1 LGLRS
6 SESRHPFG
14 RRARWAS
21 GLSCGLSLGLAVLGS
36 GCSLEDVDSDAIR
49 TQGMYADI
57 LALAPGDGTTLVRVK
72 LTVGGDGGTN
82 ITLVGNDSLQ
92 ASIGELSQAALGRS
106 GRGRYEQ
113 RINGDSAGEVTV
125 RLLRGPDD
133 APASASAVLPEPFVM
148 TLETDDDTGISRS
161 DPVVVAWTPSV
172 GGQIEWSVAGD
183 CIWSASGITPD
194 DGQMT
199 LEPENIEIRGTRAGQ
214 DCAVQLTLDRSNAG
228 TVDPVLVPSSKFQ
241 AVQRRGVSFVSTA
254 APGEVVEE
262 SAAPDAG

>member
-1 LGLRS
+1 MGLRS
-6 SESRHPFG
+6 PAPRHPFG
-14 RRARWAS
+14 RRARWAG
-21 GLSCGLSLGLAVLGS
+21 GLTLGLAVLGS

-82 ITLVGNDSLQ
+82 ITLVGNDSLE
-92 ASIGELSQAALGRS
+92 ASIGELSQALRRS

-113 RINGDSAGEVTV
+113 QIDGDSASEVTV
-125 RLLRGPDD
+125 RLLRGADD
-133 APASASAVLPEPFVM
+133 SPASASARLPEPFVM
-148 TLETDDDTGISRS
+148 TLETDDSAGISRS
-161 DPVVVAWTPSV
+161 DPVVVAWTPAV
-172 GGQIEWSVAGD
+172 GGQIEWSVTGD

-199 LEPENIEIRGTRAGQ
+199 LEPENLEVRGTRAGQ
-214 DCAVQLTLDRSNAG
+214 DCAVQLTLDRSNQG
-228 TVDPVLVPSSKFQ
+228 TVDPVLVPGSKFQ

-254 APGEVVEE
+254 APGEAIEE